1 MAAVI
6 GFATREGIRRICDDA
21 VSRGP
26 VPFRRIVWRYAVSP
40 GSKSRRDTG
49 DWLGTPRPV
58 WTGMRWPHRF
68 GNAALLA
75 VGIYCM
81 RVGFWSLSESGALQ
95 AACDAGSPTCI
106 EVNRAGILLAVLIA
120 PLGLLLAG
128 IAGALFMVSA
138 RHWRP

>member
-1 MAAVI
+1 
-6 GFATREGIRRICDDA
+6 
-21 VSRGP
+21 
-26 VPFRRIVWRYAVSP
+26 
-40 GSKSRRDTG
+40 
-49 DWLGTPRPV
+49 
-58 WTGMRWPHRF
+58 
-68 GNAALLA
+68 
-75 VGIYCM
+75 M